1 MNTENL
7 PQGEC
12 TTEFEQAFV
21 LEDIN
26 NHKMEWEV
34 STVKNYIIIYLE
46 IYKQYITHTNIFLN
60 TSTIIIAVLGEWIK
74 N

>member
-12 TTEFEQAFV
+12 TTEFQQAFV

-26 NHKMEWEV
+26 NHKMESEV

-46 IYKQYITHTNIFLN
+46 IYKHIQTYFL
-60 TSTIIIAVLGEWIK
+60 IHPQ
-74 N
+74 